1 MKFFYVENMWM
12 CLRMLQKNC
21 DLFDCIVIRASF
33 IFVKALWGV
42 TTTPFIKIKLTSILI
57 SYRYFSFGLHK
68 KKSIWENLC

>member
-1 MKFFYVENMWM
+1 M

-68 KKSIWENLC
+68 KVQFGKKFVLKLVALL